1 MVFSVSLNVYSQHK
15 IKYISHHYT
24 KSVDIT
30 VMNYFKIGKEPF
42 SFDQNENFY
51 KNDSLVLKC
60 SKDSFVTYEVTIN
73 F

>member
-1 MVFSVSLNVYSQHK
+1 
-15 IKYISHHYT
+15 
-24 KSVDIT
+24 
-30 VMNYFKIGKEPF
+30 MNYFKIGKEPF